1 MIQLPEVW
9 LERQWVQRAERLPSL
24 PGLMAPPGLQGD
36 PGIPGLEGI
45 PGPAGSTGPSGS
57 PGSPGPAGPPGPE
70 GPPGPPGIPGPAGPQ
85 GQPGNQ
91 GIPGE
96 QGIPGPVGPQ
106 GPQGVQGI
114 PGSVIM
120 PEIRVLPTTL
130 RYFYQTTAEVSLDA
144 PFIITADQFTDD
156 NGNHSFQSLEIGPN
170 SSSTLYINGMIQE
183 GRIYTLTTEALTL
196 YSPGDVL
203 QVGTPILL
211 EILYLTVQVVA

>member
-1 MIQLPEVW
+1 MIQLPAVW
-9 LERQWVQRAERLPSL
+9 LERQWVQRTERLPSL
-24 PGLMAPPGLQGD
+24 LGPAGPPGLQGD
-36 PGIPGLEGI
+36 PGFPGPEGV
-45 PGPAGSTGPSGS
+45 PGPA
-57 PGSPGPAGPPGPE
+57 GPAGPPGSE
-70 GPPGPPGIPGPAGPQ
+70 GPPGPGGIPGPAGPQ
-85 GQPGNQ
+85 GTLGNQ

-130 RYFYQTTAEVSLDA
+130 RYFYQTTAEVNLDA

-156 NGNHSFQSLEIGPN
+156 NGNHSFQSLEVGPN

-183 GRIYTLTTEALTL
+183 GRIYTLTPEALTL

-203 QVGTPILL
+203 QLGTPILL
-211 EILYLTVQVVA
+211 EVLYLTVQVVA